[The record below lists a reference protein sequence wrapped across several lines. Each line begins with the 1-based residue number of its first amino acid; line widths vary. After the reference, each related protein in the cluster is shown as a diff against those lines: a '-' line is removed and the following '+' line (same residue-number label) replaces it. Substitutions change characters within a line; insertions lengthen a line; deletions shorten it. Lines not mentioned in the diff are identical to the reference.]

1 MCIDPLNKADSEH
14 VAPLGGPS
22 AHLPPTSVERMVRPA
37 FPQVGTPGPPPGL
50 RNDTKYGSLFCAVN
64 VFQRGVPYTSLRGRE
79 NFCRHTVGAEERI
92 RASAKRTPRFPL
104 LILSIVRRSFPPV
117 GPAFFAGWPA
127 AEINTGNAVSIQ
139 RAPTEPCSPRT
150 HEALTPQTHP
160 QCAPFNTAGRVV
172 HAQIPSIL
180 MGAI

>member
-1 MCIDPLNKADSEH
+1 
-14 VAPLGGPS
+14 
-22 AHLPPTSVERMVRPA
+22 MVRPA
-37 FPQVGTPGPPPGL
+37 FPQVGTPGPPPVL
-50 RNDTKYGSLFCAVN
+50 RNEKTWRAFLRCKCLPA
-64 VFQRGVPYTSLRGRE
+64 RVPYTSLRGRE

-92 RASAKRTPRFPL
+92 RASAKRTPRVPL

-127 AEINTGNAVSIQ
+127 AEINTGNAVSSQ

-150 HEALTPQTHP
+150 HEALTPQTHH

-172 HAQIPSIL
+172 PAQVPSIL
-180 MGAI
+180 KGAI